1 MLKQSGTDPGPLGLN
16 VVFTPKNSQKV
27 DIVFVHGLGGTSRKT
42 WSKNG
47 DPELFWPLKF
57 LPLEPY
63 ICLTRIFTFGYNANF
78 RAAGN
83 VTTSVLDFAK
93 DLLFDLKFAKNNQKE
108 DLHVGKVS
116 RSSDVT
122 GLPCPYLIQ
131 KQGSLSLC
139 GSQHGWTYHKGG
151 QGACAFQLKHA
162 DQFQAYMQGQ
172 NDPEHEGII
181 KAISAI
187 TFLAT
192 PHRGTNLAELLDRI
206 LQSTLVIKSKH
217 YISELCKNSFT
228 LQKLNE
234 QFRHIAPRLD
244 IVSFYETQST
254 SIGLKSSRVVGDCS
268 RLLFI
273 PTKALQMIL
282 EKDSSILGYPGEKSK
297 ALDADHHNVCKYDS
311 PQDPN
316 YVAVR
321 NVLQSLVAKIISTNG
336 SNDGSLSV
344 RNKLVTLKSSLS
356 ISEMPDTDYIFFRDR
371 WSQGTCHWLADDQE
385 YLEWLRSLTP
395 KSSLV
400 WLSGGAAAGKSVLSS
415 FIINNL
421 AEQGLCCQYFFIRFG
436 DRRKRTL
443 SLLLRSIAYQLA
455 SSKMALLEKILQLR
469 EQGIDF
475 ETASPRTIW
484 ERIFK
489 GIVFKLGGDEPIY
502 WVIDG
507 LDEADDPRGI
517 IKLLSE
523 VSGSSVPIRI
533 ILVSRETS
541 EITASFQK
549 VPSEL
554 GLKSISIESHKEDL
568 SHYIQQELSLS
579 GDDDF
584 RENVSQTTV
593 RESQNNF
600 LVSSG
605 YFVDFL
611 KERADSLVGT
621 ACSRNAQPLSQQRTH
636 RACTSS
642 AANWYASFL

>member
-1 MLKQSGTDPGPLGLN
+1 MYPGYYLFSARSVRSIFLFGENAATKVVGLGFDGRRHRVNNSARAQAQAKAQAQDLRKQSETDPGPLGLN
-16 VVFTPKNSQKV
+16 VVFTPKNSPRA

-63 ICLTRIFTFGYNANF
+63 ICLSRVFTFGYNANF
-78 RAAGN
+78 QVAGN
-83 VTTSVLDFAK
+83 VSTSVLDFAK

-108 DLHVGKVS
+108 DLNVGK
-116 RSSDVT
+116 
-122 GLPCPYLIQ
+122 
-131 KQGSLSLC
+131 
-139 GSQHGWTYHKGG
+139 
-151 QGACAFQLKHA
+151 
-162 DQFQAYMQGQ
+162 AYMQGQ
-172 NDPEHEGII
+172 NDPEYEAII

-206 LQSTLVIKSKH
+206 LRSTLVIKSKH
-217 YISELCKNSFT
+217 YISELGKNSFT

-254 SIGLKSSRVVGDCS
+254 SIGLKSSRVVGDCR
-268 RLLFI
+268 RLFFI

-321 NVLQSLVAKIISTNG
+321 NALQSLIAKIISTSG

-344 RNKLVTLKSSLS
+344 RNKLVTLKSSLG
-356 ISEMPDTDYIFFRDR
+356 ISEMPDTDYIFFRDQ
-371 WSQGTCHWLADDQE
+371 WSSGTCHWLPDEQD
-385 YLEWLRSLTP
+385 YLEWLRSPTP

-400 WLSGGAAAGKSVLSS
+400 WLNGGAAAGKSVLSS
-415 FIINNL
+415 FIINSL
-421 AEQGLCCQYFFIRFG
+421 VEQGLCCQYFFIRFG

-455 SSKMALLEKILQLR
+455 SSKMTLLEKILQLR

-489 GIVFKLGGDEPIY
+489 GIIFKTEGDEPMY

-507 LDEADDPRGI
+507 LDEADDPRAI
-517 IKLLSE
+517 IRLLFE
-523 VSGSSVPIRI
+523 VSASSVPVRI
-533 ILVSRETS
+533 MLVSRETS
-541 EITASFQK
+541 EIAASFQK

-554 GLKSISIESHKEDL
+554 GLKSIRIESRKEDL
-568 SHYIQQELSLS
+568 SHYIQKELSLS
-579 GDDDF
+579 GDDKL
-584 RENVSQTTV
+584 RENVSQTIV

-600 LVSSG
+600 LVSAGRFSG
-605 YFVDFL
+605 
-611 KERADSLVGT
+611 
-621 ACSRNAQPLSQQRTH
+621 RT
-636 RACTSS
+636 S
-642 AANWYASFL
+642 